1 VVFREDIGRIKS
13 GLFSFWYDDG
23 TIRTVSSE
31 RNDGWEHFTLTSL
44 AGKTVVGIGINSW
57 DYVNYN
63 YIDINSF
70 QLEESPIET
79 EYEPYKE
86 PVTYAQGEPINSIY
100 PATTLMTD
108 TAGAFI
114 DVEYNRDLNKA
125 FLELQKS
132 ILALGV

>member
-1 VVFREDIGRIKS
+1 M
-13 GLFSFWYDDG
+13 
-23 TIRTVSSE
+23 SSK
-31 RNDGWEHFTLTSL
+31 RNEEWEHFTFTSL
-44 AGKTVVGIGINSW
+44 AGKTVVAIGIASYN
-57 DYVNYN
+57 YVNYN

-100 PATTLMTD
+100 PCTTLMTD